1 MIMITARFEGS
12 FSRKME
18 LYRYGR
24 SILSNGSEQDAL
36 DAPTISVC
44 TTSQSYAHSELKEIA
59 LWLVSTRY
67 LPLIIAVLK
76 CIVLQSWLI
85 DMTSNTSSVRKLH
98 YCIVSHYAQGH
109 FSLVVCVFLCE
120 QLLYISLPI

>member
-1 MIMITARFEGS
+1 MAEHSPSGLASDTPRKLDSYPLVQSMHSLKPFQMIMITARFEGS

-59 LWLVSTRY
+59 LWLVST
-67 LPLIIAVLK
+67 
-76 CIVLQSWLI
+76 
-85 DMTSNTSSVRKLH
+85 
-98 YCIVSHYAQGH
+98 
-109 FSLVVCVFLCE
+109 
-120 QLLYISLPI
+120 